1 MARPSPELVER
12 FRGDLGRLAGGQA
25 GRVAVAVSGGPD
37 SLALLLLAGA
47 AFPREVRAATVDHG
61 LRPASAAEAVHVATL
76 CSRLGVPHRT
86 LPVKVQSNARGI
98 QAAARDAR
106 YAALGAWMAQEGVS
120 ILLTAHHLDDQAET
134 LLMRLMRGSGVAGLA
149 GIRAVAPFPAGGERA
164 RLCRPLLA
172 WRRAELAELVESAGI
187 RAIDDPSNVDPAFDR
202 ARLRARLSET
212 PWLHAAPL
220 ARSAAALA
228 AAEEALQWAVDRL
241 EAERIAGDGDGFTL
255 DPSGLPSELVRRLVR
270 RVLSFLDAASE
281 ARGEQL
287 TRLIETLEAGGT
299 ATLAGAKATG
309 GPLWRF
315 ERAPPRRID

>member
-1 MARPSPELVER
+1 M
-12 FRGDLGRLAGGQA
+12 
-25 GRVAVAVSGGPD
+25 
-37 SLALLLLAGA
+37 
-47 AFPREVRAATVDHG
+47 
-61 LRPASAAEAVHVATL
+61 
-76 CSRLGVPHRT
+76 
-86 LPVKVQSNARGI
+86 LPVKVEPNARGI

-106 YAALGAWMAQEGVS
+106 YAALGAWMAEEGVP

-134 LLMRLMRGSGVAGLA
+134 LMMRLLRGSGVAGLA
-149 GIRAVAPFPAGGERA
+149 SIRAVSSFPAAGENA

-172 WRRAELAELVESAGI
+172 WRRAELAELVQSAGI
-187 RAIDDPSNVDPAFDR
+187 RTVDDPSNVDPAFDR

-241 EAERIAGDGDGFTL
+241 EAERIAGVGEGFTL
-255 DPSGLPSELVRRLVR
+255 DASGLPSELVRRLVR
-270 RVLSFLDAASE
+270 RVLSFLDPGCE
-281 ARGEQL
+281 ARGEKL

-315 ERAPPRRID
+315 ERAPQRRID